1 MFPQL
6 PHAGLRFCGKSRTSG
21 SRMSL
26 MASEAVGEAW
36 PSLETE
42 DLDEIGEPGGGA
54 SQEAT
59 APGAHRSPP
68 SRAPAVTAFLQA
80 KVKSC
85 SAELWGRGPRGTASP
100 VLAPLRC
107 REAPEGRGSCVGAL
121 VWGLQALPTPAR
133 PPAPT
138 SPSLRVGRPLLQRGL
153 GSHPQ
158 GCPWQW
164 AGGQAV
170 PAGPLPLPAASSRRG
185 YWGPMWCL
193 AAGPAW
199 SLMT

>member
-107 REAPEGRGSCVGAL
+107 SEAPEGRGSCVGAL
-121 VWGLQALPTPAR
+121 VWGLQALPTPCTHF
-133 PPAPT
+133 PQPQSGT
-138 SPSLRVGRPLLQRGL
+138 PSLTARAGLPPTGLPLAVGRGP
-153 GSHPQ
+153 GSP
-158 GCPWQW
+158 CR
-164 AGGQAV
+164 
-170 PAGPLPLPAASSRRG
+170 ASSPPRCFLEAG
-185 YWGPMWCL
+185 VLGPHVVSGCGARL
-193 AAGPAW
+193 VPDDV
-199 SLMT
+199 S